1 MGLSRRELLKLTG
14 RALGASALV
23 SRFSMMSALAQAT
36 GPGYKALV
44 CIYLHGGNDGINTVV
59 PYEQNEYNY
68 YAATRPTIALPRTS
82 ATPGAGLL
90 PITPLTPLANGRA
103 FALHPSLAGI
113 AGTPGMQA
121 LWASQKLAILCN
133 VGTLTEPI
141 APAEYRAKTKPAPAS
156 LFDHS
161 LQMSEWQSIGAGGWG
176 QAVGLAL
183 SNLNTGPR
191 LPMLLNVSGGS
202 TLFLAGTQPYITL
215 TPGATLGVSGFS
227 SSSASTARYNSLRQ
241 IQKIATDSP
250 LVNVLGN
257 TASASIDNAQ
267 IASAALAAATIGTA
281 FPKTSLGNQLLQIA
295 KIISVRSQLGLNA
308 RQVFYADMG
317 SFDTHSSQLVDHASR
332 LQELGDAMS
341 AFYAATTA
349 LGVGANVTQFTL
361 SEFGRTMQNAKDGS
375 DHAWG
380 SIGFI
385 LGDAVNGGDFY
396 GQYPSLILGG
406 VNDADTG
413 SGARGR
419 FVPTTAVDQ
428 YAGTLGKWFGLSD
441 TALGMAVPNLSRFSP
456 TDLGFMK

>member
-1 MGLSRRELLKLTG
+1 MAFSRRELLKMTG
-14 RALGASALV
+14 GALGASALV
-23 SRFSMMSALAQAT
+23 SRFSMMSALAQT
-36 GPGYKALV
+36 NGPGYKALV
-44 CIYLHGGNDGINTVV
+44 CIYLHGGNDAINTVV

-82 ATPGAGLL
+82 ATVGTAIL

-103 FALHPSLAGI
+103 FALHPSIPELQ
-113 AGTPGMQA
+113 T
-121 LWASQKLAILCN
+121 LWGNQKLAILCN
-133 VGTLTEPI
+133 VGTLTEPLS
-141 APAEYRAKTKPAPAS
+141 PTDYRAKTKPAPAS

-161 LQMSEWQSIGAGGWG
+161 LQMSEWQSVGAGGWG

-215 TPGATLGVSGFS
+215 TPGATLGVTGFTS
-227 SSSASTARYNSLRQ
+227 SAASTARYNSLRQ
-241 IQKIATDSP
+241 LQKISTDSP
-250 LVNVLGN
+250 LVHVLGN
-257 TASASIDNAQ
+257 TVSASIDSAQ
-267 IASAALAAATIGTA
+267 VASSALASAAIKTT
-281 FPKTSLGNQLLQIA
+281 FPKTSLGGQLLQIA

-317 SFDTHSSQLVDHASR
+317 SFDTHAGQLASHASV
-332 LQELGDAMS
+332 LQELSQAMN
-341 AFYAATTA
+341 AFYNATLE
-349 LGVGANVTQFTL
+349 LGVSSNVTQFTL
-361 SEFGRTMQNAKDGS
+361 SEFGRTMQNTKDGT

-380 SIGFI
+380 SVGLI
-385 LGDAVNGGDFY
+385 LGDAVKGGDFY

-419 FVPTTAVDQ
+419 FVPTTSVDQ
-428 YAGTLGKWFGLSD
+428 YAGTLGKWFGLND
-441 TALGMAVPNLSRFSP
+441 TALGMAVPNLSLFSP
-456 TDLGFMK
+456 SDLGFMMPS